1 MADIL
6 GPNGL
11 PLRATRPRAADN
23 TNGGWFIQSITGNQ
37 DADRWTAATDDPNH
51 WTNGV
56 LASFD
61 RIYRTQPAV
70 YSVVNKLAR
79 RVSTLPVEGYRVE
92 DRDHRQPLEPTDALA
107 TLLRRPWTRRSTV
120 DLLTRIMQ
128 DLLIHGN
135 ALVVKVRSGGQETP
149 PDMLWPL
156 TWPKL
161 SAYASDGNPIVGWST
176 TQFGG
181 QERWINP
188 EDVVH
193 FAWEPPD
200 DTGIG
205 ISPLEALG
213 TTVRLEDATQRY
225 QTAQFR
231 NGNRPSLAVSLDVDN
246 PRRELL
252 DYARERVEAMHKG
265 ADNAGRTFFTGA
277 NTRLTPLSLT
287 PVEAALIDQRKLNRE
302 EVGMVYDLAGPLM
315 NDLTHGTY
323 SNVEE
328 LQKSLYRDVVPP
340 WTTLIVETLQAQLID
355 LEEGWLDRVVRF
367 DFTDRL
373 RGAPLEMSQ
382 AMRSDVEGGLRTRNE
397 ARRQMGLPP
406 YDAVEAGDNPAD
418 QMTVAAN
425 NQGMLADLG
434 KDTAADTPSAP
445 SPDAERPVESA

>member
-1 MADIL
+1 
-6 GPNGL
+6 
-11 PLRATRPRAADN
+11 
-23 TNGGWFIQSITGNQ
+23 
-37 DADRWTAATDDPNH
+37 
-51 WTNGV
+51 
-56 LASFD
+56 
-61 RIYRTQPAV
+61 
-70 YSVVNKLAR
+70 
-79 RVSTLPVEGYRVE
+79 
-92 DRDHRQPLEPTDALA
+92 
-107 TLLRRPWTRRSTV
+107 
-120 DLLTRIMQ
+120 MQ

-135 ALVVKVRSGGQETP
+135 ALVVKVRSGGPETP

-161 SAYASDGNPIVGWST
+161 SAYAADGYPIAGWST

-200 DTGIG
+200 DSGIG

-225 QTAQFR
+225 QVAQFA
-231 NGNRPSLAVSLDVDN
+231 NGNRPSLAVSIDVPN

-265 ADNAGRTFFTGA
+265 ADNAGKTFFTGA
-277 NTRLTPLSLT
+277 NTRLTPMSMT

-355 LEEGWLDRVVRF
+355 LEESWIDRVVRF
-367 DFTDRL
+367 DFTDKL
-373 RGAPLEMSQ
+373 RGAPAELSQ

-397 ARRQMGLPP
+397 ARRIIGEPP
-406 YDAVEAGDNPAD
+406 VDEPEADKLYVN
-418 QMTVAAN
+418 AN
-425 NQGMLADLG
+425 NQAPLGEQLAASPPAGADG
-434 KDTAADTPSAP
+434 AMPAEGGGIEVFRDAAGVRVRGLPG
-445 SPDAERPVESA
+445 PVGG